1 MLDRPGAFPA
11 ISLAKARQRAEAR
24 QLKLDRID
32 AGNAVKA
39 AQKNEADIDAHRAGW
54 KTRQRRSSLSRYVN
68 QALGSLPVGAID
80 TGLVMKCIAP
90 HSGRRCGRIDSI
102 AVCENPAS

>member
-1 MLDRPGAFPA
+1 
-11 ISLAKARQRAEAR
+11 
-24 QLKLDRID
+24 
-32 AGNAVKA
+32 
-39 AQKNEADIDAHRAGW
+39 
-54 KTRQRRSSLSRYVN
+54 VN